1 MQRDPKAPRPRPSCR
16 RPAYPRCV
24 GVAMLVLVSAG
35 CGKTS
40 VDRDDTGANVRE
52 THDPLLQPPGIEAIP
67 FDAAPAAS
75 SEAPTPPASAV
86 PTPSASA
93 VPAPSTSAAST
104 RPATAVPPPP
114 VHPKGSMPAP
124 FEPDS
129 DRK

>member
-1 MQRDPKAPRPRPSCR
+1 MQRDSRAPRPRPSCR

-35 CGKTS
+35 CGKSS
-40 VDRDDTGANVRE
+40 VDRDDAGAIVRE
-52 THDPLLQPPGIEAIP
+52 THEPLQQPPGTEAIP

-75 SEAPTPPASAV
+75 SEASTPPASVV
-86 PTPSASA
+86 PPSSASA
-93 VPAPSTSAAST
+93 VPAPS
-104 RPATAVPPPP
+104 RPVTPVPLPP